1 MIDHLEIETDLEINK
16 GLSSPLFIKYV
27 GGEEKIRT
35 SDPGFP
41 RCSLSRGVPSTTRPL
56 LRITS
61 LN

>member
-1 MIDHLEIETDLEINK
+1 MVDHREIKADLEINK
-16 GLSSPLFIKYV
+16 GPISPLFINLI

>member
-1 MIDHLEIETDLEINK
+1 MVDHREIKADLEINK
-16 GLSSPLFIKYV
+16 GLDSPLFINLI

-56 LRITS
+56 LRITL